1 MQLDDLKVSTRLGLG
16 VGLVLLLAGSLMT
29 VGFSQLSGAGAFS
42 RGVSGDAWSR
52 TGAAA
57 SLGTWSQ
64 SNARTILEL
73 SLAGDPAQAAAA
85 RRQLA
90 AGDSHITDAL
100 AALDG
105 GVPPPEEKALL
116 AKVRSAQASY
126 AQALAKVAAQIETG
140 DREGALRAWAGEGR
154 AALDRLQQ
162 DLIALTETQARQAKA
177 GGQLVEAGIA
187 SAQHWML
194 GLGLAALLVGVAV
207 AWRVSRGIAQPLNEA
222 IYIAETV
229 AAGDLSQ
236 EFSTERGGDFGRLLG
251 ALGDMEDTLTDL
263 VSRIKASTDSITL
276 ASGDIAAG
284 NADLSRRTE
293 EQAASLEETVSSMEQ
308 LTSTVRLNAEHAR
321 SASGLAATASDT
333 AERGG
338 AVVAQ
343 VVDTMAA
350 ISGSSR
356 KIVDIIAV
364 IEGIA
369 FQTNILALNAAVEA
383 ARAGEQGRGFA
394 VVASEVRGLAQR
406 SAGAAR
412 EIKALIAD
420 SVAHVENGSELVG
433 QAGRTM
439 QDIVQAVSRVNSL
452 LEQISAASVEQ
463 SNGIAHVN
471 QAMVLMDKAT
481 QQNAALVEQ
490 ASAAAASLAE
500 QTLQLQA
507 AVDEFKLD
515 AEPEG
520 TPSGPPAS
528 STPTAPSAALH
539 FHLVGKD
546 LRRAE
551 PEPSGPEVV

>member
-1 MQLDDLKVSTRLGLG
+1 MQLDNLKVSTRLGAG
-16 VGLVLLLAGSLMT
+16 FGLVLLLTASLMA
-29 VGFSQLSGAGAFS
+29 VGLGHMAGAEGGES
-42 RGVSGDAWSR
+42 ARAAAAATLGAWSQ
-52 TGAAA
+52 A
-57 SLGTWSQ
+57 
-64 SNARTILEL
+64 NARATLEL
-73 SLAGDPAQAAAA
+73 SLASDSAQAAAV
-85 RRQLA
+85 RQQLA
-90 AGDSHITDAL
+90 IGDKAAADAL
-100 AALDG
+100 AALDAG
-105 GVPPPEEKALL
+105 AAPAEEKALL
-116 AKVRSAQASY
+116 ARVRGAQSSH
-126 AQALAKVAAQIETG
+126 AQALGKMHKQFEAG
-140 DREGALRAWAGEGR
+140 DREGATRAWTGEAR
-154 AALDRLQQ
+154 PTLDRLQQ
-162 DLIALTETQARQAKA
+162 ELAALTALQASRAR
-177 GGQLVEAGIA
+177 AGIA
-187 SAQHWML
+187 SAQRWMV
-194 GLGLAALLVGVAV
+194 GLGLAALLVGAVV
-207 AWRVSRGIAQPLNEA
+207 AWRLGRGIAQPLNEA

-236 EFSTERGGDFGRLLG
+236 EFATERGGDFGRLLG

-263 VSRIKASTDSITL
+263 VSRIKGSTDSITM
-276 ASGDIAAG
+276 ASRDIAAG

-293 EQAASLEETVSSMEQ
+293 EQAASLEETVSSMEE

-321 SASGLAATASDT
+321 SASGLAANASGT

-350 ISGSSR
+350 ISGSS
-356 KIVDIIAV
+356 KKVVDIIAV

-406 SAGAAR
+406 SAEAAR
-412 EIKALIAD
+412 EIKTLIAD

-439 QDIVQAVSRVNSL
+439 QDIVQAVKRVSSL

-463 SNGIAHVN
+463 SNGIEHVN

-490 ASAAAASLAE
+490 ASTAAASLAE

-515 AEPEG
+515 DEPA
-520 TPSGPPAS
+520 P
-528 STPTAPSAALH
+528 APSAALH
-539 FHLVGKD
+539 FQAIGRD
-546 LRRAE
+546 LHRTA
-551 PEPSGPEVV
+551 PLPA

>member
-1 MQLDDLKVSTRLGLG
+1 MQLDNLKISTRLGAG
-16 VGLVLLLAGSLMT
+16 FGLVLLLAGGLVA
-29 VGFSQLSGAGAFS
+29 VGLGQLAGAGAFS
-42 RGVSGDAWSR
+42 RELSGDAWSR
-52 TGAAA
+52 AGAAA
-57 SLGTWSQ
+57 ALGNWSQ
-64 SNARTILEL
+64 SNARAALEL
-73 SLAGDPAQAAAA
+73 SLAADPAQAGAA
-85 RRQLA
+85 RRQIA
-90 AGDSHITDAL
+90 VGDKTMTDAL
-100 AALDG
+100 AALEAG
-105 GVPPPEEKALL
+105 TPPAEEKALL
-116 AKVRSAQASY
+116 ASVRAAQASY
-126 AQALAKVAAQIETG
+126 AQALAKVARQIETG
-140 DREGALRAWAGEGR
+140 DREGAVRAWAGEAAPSLGKLQQEL
-154 AALDRLQQ
+154 AAL
-162 DLIALTETQARQAKA
+162 AETQARQARA
-177 GGQLVEAGIA
+177 GGQAVEAGVA
-187 SAQHWML
+187 SAQRWML
-194 GLGLAALLVGVAV
+194 GLALAALLVGVAV
-207 AWRVSRGIAQPLNEA
+207 AWRLGRGIAQPLNEA

-293 EQAASLEETVSSMEQ
+293 EQAASLEETVSSMEE

-321 SASGLAATASDT
+321 SASGLAATASGT

-338 AVVAQ
+338 EVVAQ

-420 SVAHVENGSELVG
+420 SVAHVESGSELVG

-439 QDIVQAVSRVNSL
+439 QDIVQAVRRVSSL

-490 ASAAAASLAE
+490 ASTAAASLAE

-515 AEPEG
+515 AEPE
-520 TPSGPPAS
+520 A
-528 STPTAPSAALH
+528 APSAALH
-539 FHLVGKD
+539 FQAIGRD
-546 LRRAE
+546 LHRTA
-551 PEPSGPEVV
+551 PAAA

>member
-1 MQLDDLKVSTRLGLG
+1 MQLDNLKISTRLGAG
-16 VGLVLLLAGSLMT
+16 FGLVLLLAGGLMA
-29 VGFSQLSGAGAFS
+29 VGLGQLAGAGAFS
-42 RGVSGDAWSR
+42 RELSGDAWSR
-52 TGAAA
+52 AGAAA
-57 SLGTWSQ
+57 ALGNWSQ
-64 SNARTILEL
+64 SNARATLEL
-73 SLAGDPAQAAAA
+73 SLAADPTLAGAA
-85 RRQLA
+85 RRQIA
-90 AGDSHITDAL
+90 MGDKNMTDAL
-100 AALDG
+100 AALEAG
-105 GVPPPEEKALL
+105 TPPAEEKPLL
-116 AKVRSAQASY
+116 AGVRGAQASY
-126 AQALAKVAAQIETG
+126 AQALAKVAKQIETG
-140 DREGALRAWAGEGR
+140 DREGAVRAWAGEAAPSLGKLQQEL
-154 AALDRLQQ
+154 AAL
-162 DLIALTETQARQAKA
+162 AETQARQARA
-177 GGQLVEAGIA
+177 GGQAVEAGIA
-187 SAQHWML
+187 SAQRWML
-194 GLGLAALLVGVAV
+194 SLGLAALLVGAAV
-207 AWRVSRGIAQPLNEA
+207 AWRLARGIAQPLNEA

-293 EQAASLEETVSSMEQ
+293 EQAASLEETVSSMEE

-321 SASGLAATASDT
+321 SASGLAASASGT
-333 AERGG
+333 AEQGG

-420 SVAHVENGSELVG
+420 SVAHVESGSELVG

-439 QDIVQAVSRVNSL
+439 QDIVQAVKRVSSL

-490 ASAAAASLAE
+490 ASTAAASLAE

-515 AEPEG
+515 AEPE
-520 TPSGPPAS
+520 A
-528 STPTAPSAALH
+528 APSAALH
-539 FHLVGKD
+539 FQAIGRD
-546 LRRAE
+546 LHRTVPAAA
-551 PEPSGPEVV
+551 

>member
-1 MQLDDLKVSTRLGLG
+1 MQLDNLKISTRLGAG
-16 VGLVLLLAGSLMT
+16 FGLVLLLTGGVMA
-29 VGFSQLSGAGAFS
+29 VGLGQLAGAGAFS
-42 RGVSGDAWSR
+42 RDLGGDAWSR
-52 TGAAA
+52 AGAVAA
-57 SLGTWSQ
+57 LGNWSQ
-64 SNARTILEL
+64 ANARATLEL

-85 RRQLA
+85 RRQVA
-90 AGDSHITDAL
+90 AGDRNIADAL
-100 AALDG
+100 AALEG
-105 GVPPPEEKALL
+105 GAPPPEEKALL
-116 AKVRSAQASY
+116 ASARGAQASH
-126 AQALAKVAAQIETG
+126 AQALAKVATQIETG
-140 DREGALRAWAGEGR
+140 DREGALRAWAGE
-154 AALDRLQQ
+154 AAPALGKLQQ
-162 DLIALTETQARQAKA
+162 ELGALAETQARQARA
-177 GGQLVEAGIA
+177 GAQAADAGIA
-187 SAQHWML
+187 SARRWML
-194 GLGLAALLVGVAV
+194 GLALAALLLGVAV
-207 AWRVSRGIAQPLNEA
+207 AWRLGRGIAQPLNEA

-236 EFSTERGGDFGRLLG
+236 EFATERGGDFGRLLG

-293 EQAASLEETVSSMEQ
+293 EQAASLEETVSSMEE

-321 SASGLAATASDT
+321 SASGLAATASGT

-338 AVVAQ
+338 EVVAQ

-420 SVAHVENGSELVG
+420 SVAHVESGSELVG

-439 QDIVQAVSRVNSL
+439 QDIVQAVKRVSSL

-463 SNGIAHVN
+463 SNGIEHVN

-490 ASAAAASLAE
+490 ASTAAASLAE

-515 AEPEG
+515 AEPE
-520 TPSGPPAS
+520 A
-528 STPTAPSAALH
+528 APSAALH
-539 FHLVGKD
+539 FQLVGKD
-546 LRRAE
+546 LRRSE
-551 PEPSGPEVV
+551 PLAA

>member
-1 MQLDDLKVSTRLGLG
+1 MQLDNLKVSTRLGAG
-16 VGLVLLLAGSLMT
+16 FGLVLLLTGGLLA
-29 VGFSQLSGAGAFS
+29 VGLSQLAGAGAFS
-42 RGVSGDAWSR
+42 RDVSGDAWSR
-52 TGAAA
+52 AGAVAALAA
-57 SLGTWSQ
+57 SSQ
-64 SNARTILEL
+64 ANARATLEL
-73 SLAGDPAQAAAA
+73 SLAGDPAQAAGA

-90 AGDSHITDAL
+90 LGDKHMTDAL
-100 AALDG
+100 AVLEAG
-105 GVPPPEEKALL
+105 APPAEEKTLL
-116 AKVRSAQASY
+116 AGVRGAQA
-126 AQALAKVAAQIETG
+126 AHTQALAKIARQFEAG
-140 DREGALRAWAGEGR
+140 DRDGATRAWAGEAGP
-154 AALDRLQQ
+154 ALQRLQQ
-162 DLIALTETQARQAKA
+162 ELAALAEMQARQAKA
-177 GGQLVEAGIA
+177 GGQAVATGIA
-187 SAQHWML
+187 SAQRWML
-194 GLGLAALLVGVAV
+194 GLALAALLVAAAV
-207 AWRVSRGIAQPLNEA
+207 VWWLGRGIAQPLNEA

-236 EFSTERGGDFGRLLG
+236 EFATERGGDFGRLLG

-293 EQAASLEETVSSMEQ
+293 EQAASLEETVSSMEE

-321 SASGLAATASDT
+321 SASGLAASASGT
-333 AERGG
+333 AEQGG

-406 SAGAAR
+406 SAEAAR

-439 QDIVQAVSRVNSL
+439 QDIVQAVKRVSSL

-463 SNGIAHVN
+463 SKGIEHVN

-490 ASAAAASLAE
+490 ASTAAASLAE

-515 AEPEG
+515 AEPE
-520 TPSGPPAS
+520 A
-528 STPTAPSAALH
+528 APSAALH
-539 FHLVGKD
+539 FQAIGKN
-546 LRRAE
+546 LHRTA
-551 PEPSGPEVV
+551 PVPA

>member
-1 MQLDDLKVSTRLGLG
+1 MQLDNLKISTRLGAG
-16 VGLVLLLAGSLMT
+16 FGLVLLLAGGLMA
-29 VGFSQLSGAGAFS
+29 VGLGQLAGAGAGAFS
-42 RGVSGDAWSR
+42 RELSGDAWSR
-52 TGAAA
+52 AGAVAA
-57 SLGTWSQ
+57 LGSWSQ
-64 SNARTILEL
+64 SNARAALEL
-73 SLAGDPAQAAAA
+73 SLAADPAQAAAA

-90 AGDSHITDAL
+90 VGDGNITDAL
-100 AALDG
+100 AVLEG
-105 GVPPPEEKALL
+105 GAPPPEEKALL
-116 AKVRSAQASY
+116 GNVRGAQASY
-126 AQALAKVAAQIETG
+126 AQALVKVARQLETG
-140 DREGALRAWAGEGR
+140 DRDGASRAWAGEGR
-154 AALDRLQQ
+154 PALDRLQQ
-162 DLIALTETQARQAKA
+162 ELAALAETQTRQARA
-177 GGQLVEAGIA
+177 GGQAVEAGIA
-187 SAQHWML
+187 SARRWML
-194 GLGLAALLVGVAV
+194 GLALAALLVGVAV
-207 AWRVSRGIAQPLNEA
+207 AWRLGRGIAQPLNEA

-293 EQAASLEETVSSMEQ
+293 EQAASLEETVSSMEE

-321 SASGLAATASDT
+321 SASGLAATASGT

-338 AVVAQ
+338 EVVAQ

-420 SVAHVENGSELVG
+420 SVAHVESGSELVG

-439 QDIVQAVSRVNSL
+439 QDIVQAVKRVSSL

-490 ASAAAASLAE
+490 ASTAAASLAE

-515 AEPEG
+515 AEPE
-520 TPSGPPAS
+520 A
-528 STPTAPSAALH
+528 APSAALH
-539 FHLVGKD
+539 FQAIGRD
-546 LRRAE
+546 LHRTA
-551 PEPSGPEVV
+551 PAAA

>member
-1 MQLDDLKVSTRLGLG
+1 MQLDNLKVSTRLGMG
-16 VGLVLLLAGSLMT
+16 FGLVLLLTASLMA
-29 VGFSQLSGAGAFS
+29 VGLTHMAGAE
-42 RGVSGDAWSR
+42 SGEGWAR
-52 TGAAA
+52 AGAAA
-57 SLGTWSQ
+57 TLGTLSQ
-64 SNARTILEL
+64 ANARTTLEL
-73 SLAGDPAQAAAA
+73 SVAGDTAQAAAV
-85 RRQLA
+85 RQQLVAGGKA
-90 AGDSHITDAL
+90 AADAL
-100 AALDG
+100 AALDD
-105 GVPPPEEKALL
+105 GVPLAEEKALL
-116 AKVRSAQASY
+116 ARVRSAQSSH
-126 AQALAKVAAQIETG
+126 AQALGKINKQFEAG
-140 DREGALRAWAGEGR
+140 DREGAARAWMGEAR
-154 AALDRLQQ
+154 PALDRLQQ
-162 DLIALTETQARQAKA
+162 ELAALTELQARQAKA
-177 GGQLVEAGIA
+177 GIA
-187 SAQHWML
+187 SAQRWMI
-194 GLGLAALLVGVAV
+194 GLGLAALLVGGTV
-207 AWRVSRGIAQPLNEA
+207 AWRLGRGIAQPLNEA

-236 EFSTERGGDFGRLLG
+236 EFATERGGDFGRLLG

-263 VSRIKASTDSITL
+263 VSRIKGSTDSITM
-276 ASGDIAAG
+276 ASRDIAAG

-293 EQAASLEETVSSMEQ
+293 EQAASLEETVSSMEE

-321 SASGLAATASDT
+321 SASGLAANASGT

-343 VVDTMAA
+343 VVETMAA
-350 ISGSSR
+350 ISGSSK

-406 SAGAAR
+406 SAEAAR
-412 EIKALIAD
+412 EIKTLIAD

-439 QDIVQAVSRVNSL
+439 QDIVQAVKRVSSL

-463 SNGIAHVN
+463 SNGIEHVN
-471 QAMVLMDKAT
+471 QAMVLMDQAT

-490 ASAAAASLAE
+490 ASTAAASLAE

-515 AEPEG
+515 DEPA
-520 TPSGPPAS
+520 P
-528 STPTAPSAALH
+528 APSAALH
-539 FHLVGKD
+539 FQAIGRD
-546 LRRAE
+546 LHRTA
-551 PEPSGPEVV
+551 PLPA

>member
-1 MQLDDLKVSTRLGLG
+1 MQLDNLKISTRLGAG
-16 VGLVLLLAGSLMT
+16 FGLVLLLAGGLMA
-29 VGFSQLSGAGAFS
+29 VGLGQLAGAGAFS
-42 RGVSGDAWSR
+42 RELSGDAWSR
-52 TGAAA
+52 AGAAA
-57 SLGTWSQ
+57 ALGNWSQ
-64 SNARTILEL
+64 SNARATLEL
-73 SLAGDPAQAAAA
+73 SLAADPAQAGAA
-85 RRQLA
+85 RRQIA
-90 AGDSHITDAL
+90 MGDKNMTDAL
-100 AALDG
+100 AVLEAG
-105 GVPPPEEKALL
+105 TPPAEEKALL
-116 AKVRSAQASY
+116 ASARAAQASY
-126 AQALAKVAAQIETG
+126 AQALAKVARQIETG
-140 DREGALRAWAGEGR
+140 DREGAVRAWAGEAAPSLGKLQQEL
-154 AALDRLQQ
+154 AAL
-162 DLIALTETQARQAKA
+162 AETQARQARA
-177 GGQLVEAGIA
+177 GGQAIEAGIT
-187 SAQHWML
+187 SARRWML
-194 GLGLAALLVGVAV
+194 GLGLAALLVGAAV
-207 AWRVSRGIAQPLNEA
+207 AWRLGRGIAQPLNEA

-293 EQAASLEETVSSMEQ
+293 EQAASLEETVSSMEE

-321 SASGLAATASDT
+321 SASGLAASASGT

-338 AVVAQ
+338 EVVAQ

-420 SVAHVENGSELVG
+420 SVAHVESGSELVG

-439 QDIVQAVSRVNSL
+439 QDIVQAVKRVSSL

-490 ASAAAASLAE
+490 ASTAAASLAE

-515 AEPEG
+515 AEPE
-520 TPSGPPAS
+520 A
-528 STPTAPSAALH
+528 APSAALH
-539 FHLVGKD
+539 FQAIGRD
-546 LRRAE
+546 LHRTA
-551 PEPSGPEVV
+551 PLPA

>member
-1 MQLDDLKVSTRLGLG
+1 MQLDDLKISTRLGAG
-16 VGLVLLLAGSLMT
+16 FGLVLLLTGGLLA
-29 VGFSQLSGAGAFS
+29 VGLNQLAGAGAFS
-42 RGVSGDAWSR
+42 RTLSGDAWSR
-52 TGAAA
+52 AGAVAA
-57 SLGTWSQ
+57 LATSSQ
-64 SNARTILEL
+64 ASARATLEL
-73 SLAGDPAQAAAA
+73 FLAGDPTRAAAA

-90 AGDSHITDAL
+90 LGDKNMTEAL
-100 AALDG
+100 AVLETG
-105 GVPPPEEKALL
+105 TPPAEEKALL
-116 AKVRSAQASY
+116 AGVRGAQAAH
-126 AQALAKVAAQIETG
+126 AQALAKSARQFEAG
-140 DREGALRAWAGEGR
+140 DREGASRAWTGEAGP
-154 AALDRLQQ
+154 ALDRLQQ
-162 DLIALTETQARQAKA
+162 ELAALAQLQVRQATA
-177 GGQLVEAGIA
+177 GGEAVATGIA
-187 SAQHWML
+187 SAQRWML
-194 GLGLAALLVGVAV
+194 GLALAALLVGAAV
-207 AWRVSRGIAQPLNEA
+207 AWRLGRGIRQPLNEA

-236 EFSTERGGDFGRLLG
+236 EFNTERGGDFGRLLS

-263 VSRIKASTDSITL
+263 VSRIKASTDSITA

-293 EQAASLEETVSSMEQ
+293 EQAASLEETVSSMEE

-321 SASGLAATASDT
+321 SASELASTASGT
-333 AERGG
+333 AEQGG

-406 SAGAAR
+406 SAEAAR

-439 QDIVQAVSRVNSL
+439 QDIVQAVKRVSSL

-463 SNGIAHVN
+463 SNGIEHVN

-490 ASAAAASLAE
+490 ASTAAASLAE

-515 AEPEG
+515 AEPE
-520 TPSGPPAS
+520 P
-528 STPTAPSAALH
+528 APSAALH
-539 FHLVGKD
+539 FQAIGKN
-546 LRRAE
+546 LHRTA
-551 PEPSGPEVV
+551 PLPA

>member
-1 MQLDDLKVSTRLGLG
+1 MQLDNLKISTRLGAG
-16 VGLVLLLAGSLMT
+16 FGLVLLLAGGLMA
-29 VGFSQLSGAGAFS
+29 VGLGQLAAAGAFS
-42 RGVSGDAWSR
+42 RDLSGDAWSR
-52 TGAAA
+52 AGAAA
-57 SLGTWSQ
+57 ALGSWSQ
-64 SNARTILEL
+64 SNARATLEL
-73 SLAGDPAQAAAA
+73 SLAADPALAGAA
-85 RRQLA
+85 RRQIA
-90 AGDSHITDAL
+90 IGDKNMTDAL
-100 AALDG
+100 AVLEAG
-105 GVPPPEEKALL
+105 TPPAEEKALL
-116 AKVRSAQASY
+116 VSVRGAQASY
-126 AQALAKVAAQIETG
+126 AQALAKVARQIETG
-140 DREGALRAWAGEGR
+140 DREGAVRAWAGEAAPSLGKLQQEL
-154 AALDRLQQ
+154 AAL
-162 DLIALTETQARQAKA
+162 AETQARQARA
-177 GGQLVEAGIA
+177 GGQAVEAGIA
-187 SAQHWML
+187 SAQRWML
-194 GLGLAALLVGVAV
+194 GLGLAALLVAVAV
-207 AWRVSRGIAQPLNEA
+207 AWRLGRGIAQPLNEA

-293 EQAASLEETVSSMEQ
+293 EQAASLEETVSSMEE

-321 SASGLAATASDT
+321 SASGLAATASGT

-420 SVAHVENGSELVG
+420 SVAHVESGSELVG

-439 QDIVQAVSRVNSL
+439 QDIVQAVKRVSSL

-490 ASAAAASLAE
+490 ASTAAASLAE

-515 AEPEG
+515 AEPE
-520 TPSGPPAS
+520 A
-528 STPTAPSAALH
+528 APSAALH
-539 FHLVGKD
+539 FQAIGRD
-546 LRRAE
+546 LHRTA
-551 PEPSGPEVV
+551 PLPA